1 MHARTLA
8 RSVGFPS
15 SPVLMLTSFKY
26 RPLCRSS
33 LSLPLPLLSHF
44 TCEPLFISF
53 QATRIRLP
61 PAPLVPYPACVK
73 EGRLCVSV
81 VPIHKNGVAGSYYPP
96 GKACILLS
104 IFMKRMLQQHMQR
117 KRERVTTRSL
127 LAGQIVRSRSGVLL
141 PPGQD

>member
-96 GKACILLS
+96 
-104 IFMKRMLQQHMQR
+104 R
-117 KRERVTTRSL
+117 KSLHFALHLHEKNVAAAHAEKERVTTRSL